1 MKVVIAGGTGLLG
14 RALTATLV
22 QQGHQVVVLTRSR
35 RTGGVPFVPWTP
47 DGTVGEWARQIDGAN
62 AVVNLAGES
71 IGAGRWTD
79 ARRQAIR
86 ESRVLPTR
94 SLVEAI
100 RGANRPPGVFVSGSA
115 QGYFGD
121 RGDEIL
127 TEASAPGGDF
137 LAGVCIDWEAEAREA
152 SRLARVVL
160 LRTAVVLDRDE
171 GALPRMV
178 QPFRLLAGGPL
189 GSGRQFVS
197 WIHHE
202 DWVGIAAQA
211 IVDERFAG
219 PVNVGSP
226 NPVRN
231 AEFARAIGKAIG
243 RPSWIR
249 TPAAALRAAL
259 GEMADGLLLSSQR
272 MTPARALDLGYC
284 FRHPDPYAA
293 LAGILR

>member
-1 MKVVIAGGTGLLG
+1 MRVVIAGGTGLLG
-14 RALTATLV
+14 RALTAALI
-22 QQGHQVVVLTRSR
+22 QQGHQVVILTRST
-35 RTGGVPFVPWTP
+35 RTGSVPFVSWVP
-47 DGTVGEWARQIDGAN
+47 DGTAGEWARAIDGAD

-94 SLVEAI
+94 SLVAAI

-115 QGYFGD
+115 QGYYGD

-137 LAGVCIDWEAEAREA
+137 LAGVCVDWEAEAQEA

-178 QPFRLLAGGPL
+178 QPFRFLAGGPL

-211 IVDERFAG
+211 VVDERFAG
-219 PVNVGSP
+219 PANVDSP

-231 AEFARAIGKAIG
+231 AEFAKAMAG
-243 RPSWIR
+243 HRRPATR
-249 TPAAALRAAL
+249 
-259 GEMADGLLLSSQR
+259 
-272 MTPARALDLGYC
+272 
-284 FRHPDPYAA
+284 
-293 LAGILR
+293 